1 MSTIKGRRR
10 SSVPE
15 IEKKRW
21 EGRKEG
27 KRLGTIN
34 KPESITETPS
44 CGNLIPN
51 KRGFN
56 IISPPQLQSLHTY
69 TIFFSFCLSYQLIF
83 PRDKRVEIEEK
94 GKGGRGDSVVYSE
107 HGGRGN

>member
-34 KPESITETPS
+34 KPESITETPPLVEILFRIREVLTS
-44 CGNLIPN
+44 
-51 KRGFN
+51 
-56 IISPPQLQSLHTY
+56 SPPLNSSHYIHHLLF
-69 TIFFSFCLSYQLIF
+69 ILSFLPTDIPKRQES
-83 PRDKRVEIEEK
+83 RD
-94 GKGGRGDSVVYSE
+94 
-107 HGGRGN
+107 